1 MSIAKSGTG
10 VLRRVLEEARR
21 ELHCSRSNL
30 TVLSTQV
37 DLYRLDTPAG
47 HRDGAWLAEQLERA
61 VGAERRI
68 HWRGLHYAIVAAG
81 NIRKPNG
88 NIYRNNDADWTWLA
102 NNAGKAARW
111 LGYVDFQRIKDNR
124 NSEPVREHAAY
135 RLAELEAEID
145 SINEQLRMA
154 TGDHFDLPA
163 IDIPAAEVDEDL
175 ARQASLVSSRW
186 PWAEAT
192 RALISRKAYGESP

>member
-1 MSIAKSGTG
+1 M
-10 VLRRVLEEARR
+10 LEQQIDDV
-21 ELHCSRSNL
+21 
-30 TVLSTQV
+30 T
-37 DLYRLDTPAG
+37 
-47 HRDGAWLAEQLERA
+47 LAA
-61 VGAERRI
+61 
-68 HWRGLHYAIVAAG
+68 
-81 NIRKPNG
+81 
-88 NIYRNNDADWTWLA
+88 
-102 NNAGKAARW
+102 
-111 LGYVDFQRIKDNR
+111 
-124 NSEPVREHAAY
+124 VREHAAR

-163 IDIPAAEVDEDL
+163 IEIPAAEVDEDL